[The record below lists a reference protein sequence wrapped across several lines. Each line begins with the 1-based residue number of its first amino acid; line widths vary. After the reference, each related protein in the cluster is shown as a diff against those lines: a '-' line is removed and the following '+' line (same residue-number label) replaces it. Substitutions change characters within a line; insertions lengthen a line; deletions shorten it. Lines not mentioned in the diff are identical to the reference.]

1 MATLTTAALEYVLWP
16 HYLLCLH
23 LARQVSGEAK
33 AVVKSLLAS
42 SSAKRPSAPQLL
54 DMPWVKGEGRWP

>member
-1 MATLTTAALEYVLWP
+1 M
-16 HYLLCLH
+16 LCLH

-42 SSAKRPSAPQLL
+42 SAAKRPSAPQLL
-54 DMPWVKGEGRWP
+54 AMPWVKGEGRWP